1 MLCDVKLTMPQH
13 FSLDMYICTYMHTH
27 IIIYMYIYVYIYTCT
42 SVCKCATCMQ
52 DSDLR
57 SAVCLEQAAHAFLRI
72 NPAMARKYALHL
84 VLAGHRYAKSGQ
96 VQYDRVHTL
105 LI

>member
-1 MLCDVKLTMPQH
+1 
-13 FSLDMYICTYMHTH
+13 
-27 IIIYMYIYVYIYTCT
+27 
-42 SVCKCATCMQ
+42 MQ